1 MSEAAAAQFTAYGN
15 NQSKEAIAARKQLAA
30 DFQLELINIIDDICE
45 NPKRHPNRIQPI
57 SRDGKIVVYKH
68 PDPSLE
74 VTCEID
80 EEKREIYFMHYAAT
94 AVNIRKK
101 VFISYS
107 HEDKEWLDML
117 RKWLKPLE
125 KNGLLEFWDDTK
137 IKPGSDWR
145 QEIKDAMN
153 SARLAVLLVSQNF
166 LASKFIPEEELTPI
180 LQSVENEGV
189 SILWIA
195 VSESTYEETG
205 IEKFQAVNDPKKPLD
220 TLPSQ
225 ELNKELKEIFKKIKE
240 TAIS

>member
-1 MSEAAAAQFTAYGN
+1 MSEAAEAQFTAYGN
-15 NQSKEAIAARKQLAA
+15 NQSKEAINARKQLAA
-30 DFQLELINIIDDICE
+30 DFQIELINIIDDLCE
-45 NPKRHPNRIQPI
+45 NPKRYPNRIRPI
-57 SRDGKIVVYKH
+57 SRDGKVVVYKH

-74 VTCEID
+74 ITYEID
-80 EEKREIYFMHYAAT
+80 EEERQIFFMHYAAT

-125 KNGLLEFWDDTK
+125 KSGLLEFWDDTK

-166 LASKFIPEEELTPI
+166 LASEFIPEEELSPI
-180 LQSVENEGV
+180 LQSVKNEGV

-195 VSESTYEETG
+195 VSESTYEDTG
-205 IEKFQAVNDPKKPLD
+205 IEKFQAVNDPRMPLD
-220 TLPSQ
+220 TLPPH
-225 ELNKELKEIFKKIKE
+225 ELNKQLKEIFKKIKE

>member
-1 MSEAAAAQFTAYGN
+1 
-15 NQSKEAIAARKQLAA
+15 
-30 DFQLELINIIDDICE
+30 
-45 NPKRHPNRIQPI
+45 
-57 SRDGKIVVYKH
+57 
-68 PDPSLE
+68 
-74 VTCEID
+74 
-80 EEKREIYFMHYAAT
+80 
-94 AVNIRKK
+94 
-101 VFISYS
+101 
-107 HEDKEWLDML
+107 
-117 RKWLKPLE
+117 
-125 KNGLLEFWDDTK
+125 
-137 IKPGSDWR
+137 
-145 QEIKDAMN
+145 MN

>member
-1 MSEAAAAQFTAYGN
+1 MSEATEAQFTAYGN
-15 NQSKEAIAARKQLAA
+15 NQSKEAIGARKQLAA
-30 DFQLELINIIDDICE
+30 DFQLELINIIDDLCE
-45 NPKRHPNRIQPI
+45 NPKRYPNRIRSI
-57 SRDGKIVVYKH
+57 SRDGKVVVYKH

-74 VTCEID
+74 ITYEID
-80 EEKREIYFMHYAAT
+80 EEERQIFFMHYAAT

-125 KNGLLEFWDDTK
+125 KSGLLEFWDDTK

-166 LASKFIPEEELTPI
+166 LASEFIPEEELTPI

-189 SILWIA
+189 SIIWIA
-195 VSESTYEETG
+195 VSESTYEDTG
-205 IEKFQAVNDPKKPLD
+205 IEKFQAVNDPRMPLD
-220 TLPSQ
+220 TLPPQ
-225 ELNKELKEIFKKIKE
+225 ELNKQLKEIFNKIKE
-240 TAIS
+240 TARA